1 MIYDETILTEL
12 FTLKADNFDNQVE
25 GIAKISVLLFII
37 LCLFYSVK
45 TSIKIYLILIFIFIS
60 VYYTVL
66 INQNNKIL
74 LKENYNEIYETIEKN
89 NERIEANTVPQYHC
103 NREHNFNSYDT
114 SLPVLIKK
122 RNRKTDMIPKI
133 TTPIYDF
140 ESWQPSDFIP
150 PTAINKQ
157 NSFDEHS
164 SGYKTSNNFVDE
176 SPIFLPPFTE
186 ISPEKYNKKSIL
198 NDVYDQYELTI
209 PSMTTPSLQHEI
221 DNNKNY
227 STYIEPVTG
236 QPRFKHNNTDYGKNS
251 YLSKNKIDFV
261 NENTLEGNNLYQY
274 TDNAYLISSLNQ
286 RTEIQNRLNRQN
298 SGKYYQQKIAP
309 IRTNVHTKGHMSSS
323 VSNYNGPRGGT
334 LN

>member
-12 FTLKADNFDNQVE
+12 FSLKADNFDNQVE
-25 GIAKISVLLFII
+25 GVAKISVLLFII

-45 TSIKIYLILIFIFIS
+45 TSIKIYLVLIFVFVS

-89 NERIEANTVPQYHC
+89 NERIKTNTVPQYHC
-103 NREHNFNSYDT
+103 NREHNFNLYDAPT
-114 SLPVLIKK
+114 PTPTIIKNI
-122 RNRKTDMIPKI
+122 NRKTDMIPQI
-133 TTPIYDF
+133 ATPIYDF

-157 NSFDEHS
+157 NIFDEHS
-164 SGYKTSNNFVDE
+164 SGYKTSNNLVEE
-176 SPIFLPPFTE
+176 SPVFLPPFTE
-186 ISPEKYNKKSIL
+186 TSPEKYNKKSIL
-198 NDVYDQYELTI
+198 NDVYDQYEML
-209 PSMTTPSLQHEI
+209 TPSLQHEI
-221 DNNKNY
+221 DHKKSY

-236 QPRFKHNNTDYGKNS
+236 QPRFNYDKVEFGKNS
-251 YLSKNKIDFV
+251 YLSKNKVDFV
-261 NENTLEGNNLYQY
+261 NENTLEGSNLYQY
-274 TDNAYLISSLNQ
+274 SDNAYLISSLNQ
-286 RTEIQNRLNRQN
+286 RTELQNRLNRQN

-309 IRTNVHTKGHMSSS
+309 IRTNVHTRGSMSSS
-323 VSNYNGPRGGT
+323 VSNYNGPRGGM